1 MDTEFAYWVPNV
13 SGGLVVSDWDT
24 ETDWTY
30 DYNLDLART
39 AESVGFDYALA
50 QARFF
55 GSYGADKQ
63 LEALSIANA
72 LAAQT
77 DELHVIGAV
86 HPGLWEP
93 GPLAN
98 FIATSDRISNG
109 RFSIN
114 VVSGWFKGEF
124 TGFGQPW
131 LEHDERY
138 ARSSEFI
145 EVLKALWTEE
155 RATYD
160 GRFYTIG
167 KDIEGFEGAPLEPKP
182 VQDPYPQVFQGGNSQ
197 AAREMAAKH
206 ADVLFINGGSLQR
219 DPRRHRR
226 RRGVRRGVRHGAAA
240 VRRERVRHPARH
252 RVGGQVGLGGIIENA
267 TDEGGRRVQRPGEG
281 GRPVVGRRARMW
293 ADSDFEDLVQ
303 YNDGFKTGLIG
314 TDDQI
319 VERIRKLDAIGVDIV
334 LAGFLDFEAELER
347 FGETI
352 IPAIDEADPSTP
364 TRSTQSTDRDD
375 RRREGGPVDDG
386 PDAPRDRRQRL
397 RRLPDADRGRG
408 RAGRGGRPARHRD
421 RRAPSR
427 RLRPRD
433 R

>member
-55 GSYGADKQ
+55 GSYGAEKQ

-77 DELHVIGAV
+77 DDLHVIGAV

-98 FIATSDRISNG
+98 FIATADRISDG

-114 VVSGWFKGEF
+114 IVSGWFKGEF

-138 ARSSEFI
+138 ARSTEFI
-145 EVLKALWTEE
+145 EVLQTLWTEE

-167 KDIEGFEGAPLEPKP
+167 RDIDGFEGAPLEPKP

-206 ADVLFINGGSLQR
+206 SDVLFINGGSLQEIR
-219 DPRRHRR
+219 AVIEDVEEYAESFGTEAPRFAANAFVIQRETE
-226 RRGVRRGVRHGAAA
+226 AAA
-240 VRRERVRHPARH
+240 KET
-252 RVGGQVGLGGIIENA
+252 LEGIIENA
-267 TDEGGRRVQRPGEG
+267 TDEAIDAFKEQVKQAGQSSAEG
-281 GRPVVGRRARMW
+281 DGMW
-293 ADSDFEDLVQ
+293 ADSDVEDLVQ

-314 TDDQI
+314 TDEQI
-319 VERIRKLDAIGVDIV
+319 IERVRKLDAIGVDIV
-334 LAGFLDFEAELER
+334 LAGFLDYGEELER

-352 IPAIDEADPSTP
+352 IPAVEEAEPLD
-364 TRSTQSTDRDD
+364 
-375 RRREGGPVDDG
+375 
-386 PDAPRDRRQRL
+386 PDAV
-397 RRLPDADRGRG
+397 DAVDEIERV
-408 RAGRGGRPARHRD
+408 AGAKVAR
-421 RRAPSR
+421 
-427 RLRPRD
+427 
-433 R
+433 

>member
-13 SGGLVVSDWDT
+13 SGGLVVSDWET

-39 AESVGFDYALA
+39 AEAVGFDYALA

-98 FIATSDRISNG
+98 FISTADRISDG

-167 KDIEGFEGAPLEPKP
+167 KGIDGFEGAPLEPKP

-197 AAREMAAKH
+197 AAREMAARH
-206 ADVLFINGGSLQR
+206 ADVLFINGGSLQDIR
-219 DPRRHRR
+219 AVIDDVESYADEFGTEPPRF
-226 RRGVRRGVRHGAAA
+226 AANA
-240 VRRERVRHPARH
+240 FVIQRETEAEAKAT
-252 RVGGQVGLGGIIENA
+252 LEGIIENA
-267 TDEGGRRVQRPGEG
+267 TDEAVDAFKEQVKQAGQSSAEG
-281 GRPVVGRRARMW
+281 DGMW
-293 ADSDFEDLVQ
+293 ADSDVEDLVQ

-334 LAGFLDFEAELER
+334 LAGFLDFEPELER

-352 IPAIDEADPSTP
+352 IPAIDEADPL
-364 TRSTQSTDRDD
+364 D
-375 RRREGGPVDDG
+375 
-386 PDAPRDRRQRL
+386 PDAV
-397 RRLPDADRGRG
+397 DAVDEIETI
-408 RAGRGGRPARHRD
+408 GGATVAR
-421 RRAPSR
+421 
-427 RLRPRD
+427 
-433 R
+433 

>member
-167 KDIEGFEGAPLEPKP
+167 KGIDGFEGAPLEPKP

-206 ADVLFINGGSLQR
+206 ADVLFINGGSLQEIRAVIDDVEAYAEEFGTEPPRFAANAFVIQR
-219 DPRRHRR
+219 DTESEAKS
-226 RRGVRRGVRHGAAA
+226 VL
-240 VRRERVRHPARH
+240 E
-252 RVGGQVGLGGIIENA
+252 GIIENA
-267 TDEGGRRVQRPGEG
+267 TDEAVDAFKDQVKEAGQSSAAGEG
-281 GRPVVGRRARMW
+281 MW

-319 VERIRKLDAIGVDIV
+319 VERIRKLDAIGIDIV

-352 IPAIDEADPSTP
+352 IPAIDDADPLDPDEVDAVDEIETI
-364 TRSTQSTDRDD
+364 
-375 RRREGGPVDDG
+375 GGAKV
-386 PDAPRDRRQRL
+386 
-397 RRLPDADRGRG
+397 
-408 RAGRGGRPARHRD
+408 AR
-421 RRAPSR
+421 
-427 RLRPRD
+427 
-433 R
+433 

>member
-55 GSYGADKQ
+55 GSYGAEKQ

-77 DELHVIGAV
+77 DDLHVIGAV

-98 FIATSDRISNG
+98 FIATADRISDG

-114 VVSGWFKGEF
+114 IVSGWFKGEF

-138 ARSSEFI
+138 ARSTEFI
-145 EVLKALWTEE
+145 EVLQTLWTEE

-167 KDIEGFEGAPLEPKP
+167 RDIDGFEGAPLEPKP

-206 ADVLFINGGSLQR
+206 SDVLFINGGSLQEIR
-219 DPRRHRR
+219 AVIEDVEEYAESFGTEPPRFAANAFVIQRETE
-226 RRGVRRGVRHGAAA
+226 AAA
-240 VRRERVRHPARH
+240 KET
-252 RVGGQVGLGGIIENA
+252 LEGIIENA
-267 TDEGGRRVQRPGEG
+267 TDEAIDAFKEQVKQAGQSSAEG
-281 GRPVVGRRARMW
+281 DGMW
-293 ADSDFEDLVQ
+293 ADSDVEDLVQ

-314 TDDQI
+314 TDEQI
-319 VERIRKLDAIGVDIV
+319 IERVRKLDAIGVDIV
-334 LAGFLDFEAELER
+334 LAGFLDYGEELER

-352 IPAIDEADPSTP
+352 IPAVEEAEPLD
-364 TRSTQSTDRDD
+364 
-375 RRREGGPVDDG
+375 
-386 PDAPRDRRQRL
+386 PDAV
-397 RRLPDADRGRG
+397 DAVDEIERV
-408 RAGRGGRPARHRD
+408 AGAKVAR
-421 RRAPSR
+421 
-427 RLRPRD
+427 
-433 R
+433 

>member
-13 SGGLVVSDWDT
+13 SGGLVVSDWET

-39 AESVGFDYALA
+39 AEAVGFDYALA

-98 FIATSDRISNG
+98 FISTADRISDG

-167 KDIEGFEGAPLEPKP
+167 RDIDGFEGAPLEPKP

-197 AAREMAAKH
+197 AAREMAARH
-206 ADVLFINGGSLQR
+206 ADVLFINGGSLQDIR
-219 DPRRHRR
+219 AVIDDVEAYADEFGTEPPRF
-226 RRGVRRGVRHGAAA
+226 AANA
-240 VRRERVRHPARH
+240 FVIQRETEAEAKAT
-252 RVGGQVGLGGIIENA
+252 LEGIIENA
-267 TDEGGRRVQRPGEG
+267 TDEAVDAFKEQVTQAGQSSAEG
-281 GRPVVGRRARMW
+281 DGMW
-293 ADSDFEDLVQ
+293 ADSDVEDLVQ

-334 LAGFLDFEAELER
+334 LAGFLDFEPELER

-352 IPAIDEADPSTP
+352 IPAIDEADPL
-364 TRSTQSTDRDD
+364 D
-375 RRREGGPVDDG
+375 
-386 PDAPRDRRQRL
+386 PDAV
-397 RRLPDADRGRG
+397 DAVDEIETV
-408 RAGRGGRPARHRD
+408 GGATVAR
-421 RRAPSR
+421 
-427 RLRPRD
+427 
-433 R
+433 

>member
-55 GSYGADKQ
+55 GSYGAEKQ

-77 DELHVIGAV
+77 DDLHVIGAV

-98 FIATSDRISNG
+98 FIATADRISDG

-114 VVSGWFKGEF
+114 IVSGWFKGEF

-138 ARSSEFI
+138 ARSTEFI
-145 EVLKALWTEE
+145 EVLQTLWTEE

-167 KDIEGFEGAPLEPKP
+167 RGIDGFEGAPLEPKP

-206 ADVLFINGGSLQR
+206 SDVLFINGGSLQEIR
-219 DPRRHRR
+219 AVIEDVEEYAESFGTEPPRFAANAFVIQRETE
-226 RRGVRRGVRHGAAA
+226 AAA
-240 VRRERVRHPARH
+240 KET
-252 RVGGQVGLGGIIENA
+252 LEGIIENA
-267 TDEGGRRVQRPGEG
+267 TDEAIDAFKEQVKQAGQSSAEG
-281 GRPVVGRRARMW
+281 DGMW
-293 ADSDFEDLVQ
+293 ADSDVEDLVQ

-314 TDDQI
+314 TDEQI
-319 VERIRKLDAIGVDIV
+319 IERVRKLDAIGVDIV
-334 LAGFLDFEAELER
+334 LAGFLDYGEELER
-347 FGETI
+347 FGDTI
-352 IPAIDEADPSTP
+352 IPAVEEAEPLD
-364 TRSTQSTDRDD
+364 
-375 RRREGGPVDDG
+375 
-386 PDAPRDRRQRL
+386 PDAV
-397 RRLPDADRGRG
+397 DAVDEIERV
-408 RAGRGGRPARHRD
+408 AGAKVAR
-421 RRAPSR
+421 
-427 RLRPRD
+427 
-433 R
+433 

>member
-13 SGGLVVSDWDT
+13 SGGLVVSDWET

-114 VVSGWFKGEF
+114 IVSGWFKGEF

-206 ADVLFINGGSLQR
+206 SDVLFINGGSLQEIR
-219 DPRRHRR
+219 AVIDDVEEYAEEFGTEPPRF
-226 RRGVRRGVRHGAAA
+226 AANAFVIQRETEAEAKA
-240 VRRERVRHPARH
+240 VLE
-252 RVGGQVGLGGIIENA
+252 GIIENA
-267 TDEGGRRVQRPGEG
+267 TDEAVDAFREQVKEAGQSSAEG
-281 GRPVVGRRARMW
+281 DGMW
-293 ADSDFEDLVQ
+293 ADSEFEDLVQ

-314 TDDQI
+314 TDEQI
-319 VERIRKLDAIGVDIV
+319 IERVRKLDAIGVDVV
-334 LAGFLDFEAELER
+334 LTGFLDFGEELER

-352 IPAIDEADPSTP
+352 IPAVEAADPLDPDEVDGVDEIETI
-364 TRSTQSTDRDD
+364 
-375 RRREGGPVDDG
+375 GGAKV
-386 PDAPRDRRQRL
+386 
-397 RRLPDADRGRG
+397 
-408 RAGRGGRPARHRD
+408 AR
-421 RRAPSR
+421 
-427 RLRPRD
+427 
-433 R
+433 

>member
-13 SGGLVVSDWDT
+13 SGGLVVSDWET

-63 LEALSIANA
+63 LEALAIANA

-98 FIATSDRISNG
+98 FIATADRISDG

-138 ARSSEFI
+138 ARSAEFI
-145 EVLKALWTEE
+145 EVLKALWTED

-167 KDIEGFEGAPLEPKP
+167 TDIEGFEGAPLEPKP

-206 ADVLFINGGSLQR
+206 ADVLFINGGSLQEIR
-219 DPRRHRR
+219 AVIEDVESYAAEFGTEAPRF
-226 RRGVRRGVRHGAAA
+226 AANAFVIQRETEAEAKA
-240 VRRERVRHPARH
+240 VLE
-252 RVGGQVGLGGIIENA
+252 GIIENA
-267 TDEGGRRVQRPGEG
+267 TDEAVDAFREQVTEAGQSSAEGEG
-281 GRPVVGRRARMW
+281 MW
-293 ADSDFEDLVQ
+293 ADSEFEDLVQ

-314 TDDQI
+314 TDEQI
-319 VERIRKLDAIGVDIV
+319 IERVRKLDAIGVDVV
-334 LAGFLDFEAELER
+334 LTGFLDFGEELER

-352 IPAIDEADPSTP
+352 IPAVEAADPLDP
-364 TRSTQSTDRDD
+364 DEVD
-375 RRREGGPVDDG
+375 GVDDIETV
-386 PDAPRDRRQRL
+386 
-397 RRLPDADRGRG
+397 
-408 RAGRGGRPARHRD
+408 GGAQVAR
-421 RRAPSR
+421 
-427 RLRPRD
+427 
-433 R
+433 

>member
-13 SGGLVVSDWDT
+13 SGGLVVSDWET

-39 AESVGFDYALA
+39 AEAVGFDYALA

-55 GSYGADKQ
+55 GSYGAEKQ

-98 FIATSDRISNG
+98 FIATADRISDG

-131 LEHDERY
+131 LAHDERY
-138 ARSSEFI
+138 ARSTEFI
-145 EVLKALWTEE
+145 EVLKALWTED

-167 KDIEGFEGAPLEPKP
+167 KDIDGFEGAPLEPKP
-182 VQDPYPQVFQGGNSQ
+182 VQDPSPQVFQGGNSQ

-206 ADVLFINGGSLQR
+206 ADVLFINGGSLQEIR
-219 DPRRHRR
+219 AVIEDVEEYAAEFGTEPPRF
-226 RRGVRRGVRHGAAA
+226 AANA
-240 VRRERVRHPARH
+240 FVIQRETEAEAKEV
-252 RVGGQVGLGGIIENA
+252 LEGIIENA
-267 TDEGGRRVQRPGEG
+267 TDEAVDAFREQVKQAGQSSAEG
-281 GRPVVGRRARMW
+281 DGMW
-293 ADSDFEDLVQ
+293 SDSDFEDLVQ

-314 TDDQI
+314 TDEQI
-319 VERIRKLDAIGVDIV
+319 IERVRKLDAVGVDVV
-334 LAGFLDFEAELER
+334 LAGFLDYGEELER
-347 FGETI
+347 FGETV
-352 IPAIDEADPSTP
+352 IPAVESADPLDPDEVDGVDEIETV
-364 TRSTQSTDRDD
+364 
-375 RRREGGPVDDG
+375 GGAKV
-386 PDAPRDRRQRL
+386 
-397 RRLPDADRGRG
+397 
-408 RAGRGGRPARHRD
+408 AR
-421 RRAPSR
+421 
-427 RLRPRD
+427 
-433 R
+433 

>member
-13 SGGLVVSDWDT
+13 SGGLVVSDWET

-114 VVSGWFKGEF
+114 IVSGWFKGEF

-206 ADVLFINGGSLQR
+206 SDVLFINGGSLQEIRAVIDDVEEYAEEFGTEPPRFAANAFVIQR
-219 DPRRHRR
+219 DTESEAKE
-226 RRGVRRGVRHGAAA
+226 VL
-240 VRRERVRHPARH
+240 E
-252 RVGGQVGLGGIIENA
+252 GIIENA
-267 TDEGGRRVQRPGEG
+267 TDEAVDAFKDQVKEAGQSSGEG
-281 GRPVVGRRARMW
+281 EGCGPTPTSRTSCNTTTASRPDSSGPTTRSSSGSGSWMRSASTSSSRASSTSRRSSNASVRR
-293 ADSDFEDLVQ
+293 SSRRS
-303 YNDGFKTGLIG
+303 TRP
-314 TDDQI
+314 T
-319 VERIRKLDAIGVDIV
+319 
-334 LAGFLDFEAELER
+334 
-347 FGETI
+347 
-352 IPAIDEADPSTP
+352 PSTP
-364 TRSTQSTDRDD
+364 TRSTRSTRSRKSAARRWPDR
-375 RRREGGPVDDG
+375 
-386 PDAPRDRRQRL
+386 
-397 RRLPDADRGRG
+397 
-408 RAGRGGRPARHRD
+408 
-421 RRAPSR
+421 
-427 RLRPRD
+427 
-433 R
+433 

>member
-13 SGGLVVSDWDT
+13 SGGLVVSDWET

-114 VVSGWFKGEF
+114 IVSGWFKGEF

-206 ADVLFINGGSLQR
+206 SDVLFINGGSLQEIRAVIDDVEEYAEEFGTEPPRFAANAFVIQR
-219 DPRRHRR
+219 DTESEAKE
-226 RRGVRRGVRHGAAA
+226 VL
-240 VRRERVRHPARH
+240 E
-252 RVGGQVGLGGIIENA
+252 GIIENA
-267 TDEGGRRVQRPGEG
+267 TDEAVDAFKDQVKEACQSSGEG
-281 GRPVVGRRARMW
+281 EGMW

-352 IPAIDEADPSTP
+352 IPAIDEADSLDP
-364 TRSTQSTDRDD
+364 DEVDAVD
-375 RRREGGPVDDG
+375 EIEEVGGAKV
-386 PDAPRDRRQRL
+386 
-397 RRLPDADRGRG
+397 
-408 RAGRGGRPARHRD
+408 AR
-421 RRAPSR
+421 
-427 RLRPRD
+427 
-433 R
+433 

>member
-13 SGGLVVSDWDT
+13 SGGLVVSDWET

-39 AESVGFDYALA
+39 AEEVGFDYALA

-55 GSYGADKQ
+55 GSYGAEKQ

-77 DELHVIGAV
+77 EEIHVIGAV

-98 FIATSDRISNG
+98 FIATADRISDG

-131 LEHDERY
+131 LAHDERY
-138 ARSSEFI
+138 ARSTEFI
-145 EVLKALWTEE
+145 EVLETLWTED

-167 KDIEGFEGAPLEPKP
+167 KDIDGFEGAPLEPKP
-182 VQDPYPQVFQGGNSQ
+182 VQDPHPQVFQGGNSQ

-206 ADVLFINGGSLQR
+206 ADVLFINGGSLQEIR
-219 DPRRHRR
+219 AVIEDVEEYADEFGTEPPRF
-226 RRGVRRGVRHGAAA
+226 AANA
-240 VRRERVRHPARH
+240 FVIQRETEAEAKEV
-252 RVGGQVGLGGIIENA
+252 LEGIIENA
-267 TDEGGRRVQRPGEG
+267 TDEAVDAFREQVKQAGQSSAEG
-281 GRPVVGRRARMW
+281 DGMW
-293 ADSDFEDLVQ
+293 SDSEFEDLVQ

-314 TDDQI
+314 TDEQI
-319 VERIRKLDAIGVDIV
+319 IERVRKLDAVGIDIV
-334 LAGFLDFEAELER
+334 LAGFLDYGEELER

-352 IPAIDEADPSTP
+352 IPAVDEADPLDP
-364 TRSTQSTDRDD
+364 DEIDA
-375 RRREGGPVDDG
+375 VDEIETVSG
-386 PDAPRDRRQRL
+386 AKV
-397 RRLPDADRGRG
+397 
-408 RAGRGGRPARHRD
+408 AR
-421 RRAPSR
+421 
-427 RLRPRD
+427 
-433 R
+433 

>member
-13 SGGLVVSDWDT
+13 SGGLVVSDWET

-39 AESVGFDYALA
+39 AEDVGFDYALA

-98 FIATSDRISNG
+98 FIATADRISDG

-138 ARSSEFI
+138 ARSAEFI

-167 KDIEGFEGAPLEPKP
+167 RGIDGFEGAPLEPKP
-182 VQDPYPQVFQGGNSQ
+182 IQDPYPQVFQGGNSQ
-197 AAREMAAKH
+197 AARKMAAKH
-206 ADVLFINGGSLQR
+206 ADVLFINGGSLQDIR
-219 DPRRHRR
+219 AVIED
-226 RRGVRRGVRHGAAA
+226 VEEYAAA
-240 VRRERVRHPARH
+240 FDTEAPRFAANAFVIQRDTEAEAKAV
-252 RVGGQVGLGGIIENA
+252 LEGIIENA
-267 TDEGGRRVQRPGEG
+267 TDDAVDAFREQVKQAGQASAEGEG
-281 GRPVVGRRARMW
+281 MW
-293 ADSDFEDLVQ
+293 ADSDVEDLVQ

-314 TDDQI
+314 TDEQI
-319 VERIRKLDAIGVDIV
+319 IERIRKLDAVGVDVV

-352 IPAIDEADPSTP
+352 IPAVEAADPLDP
-364 TRSTQSTDRDD
+364 AD
-375 RRREGGPVDDG
+375 VDAVDEIETV
-386 PDAPRDRRQRL
+386 
-397 RRLPDADRGRG
+397 
-408 RAGRGGRPARHRD
+408 AGAEVAR
-421 RRAPSR
+421 
-427 RLRPRD
+427 
-433 R
+433 

>member
-98 FIATSDRISNG
+98 FISTADRISNG

-145 EVLKALWTEE
+145 EVLKALWTED

-167 KDIEGFEGAPLEPKP
+167 KDIDGFEGAPLEPKP

-206 ADVLFINGGSLQR
+206 ADVLFINGGSLQEIRAVIDDVEEYAEEFGTEPPRFAANAFVIQR
-219 DPRRHRR
+219 DTEEESKE
-226 RRGVRRGVRHGAAA
+226 VL
-240 VRRERVRHPARH
+240 E
-252 RVGGQVGLGGIIENA
+252 GIIENA
-267 TDEGGRRVQRPGEG
+267 TDEAVDAFKEQVKQAGQSSDEGEG
-281 GRPVVGRRARMW
+281 MW

-319 VERIRKLDAIGVDIV
+319 VERIRKLDAIGIDIV
-334 LAGFLDFEAELER
+334 LAGFLDFEKELER

-352 IPAIDEADPSTP
+352 IPAIDEADPLDP
-364 TRSTQSTDRDD
+364 DEVDAVD
-375 RRREGGPVDDG
+375 EIEEVGGAKV
-386 PDAPRDRRQRL
+386 
-397 RRLPDADRGRG
+397 
-408 RAGRGGRPARHRD
+408 AR
-421 RRAPSR
+421 
-427 RLRPRD
+427 
-433 R
+433 

>member
-13 SGGLVVSDWDT
+13 SGGLVVSDWET

-39 AESVGFDYALA
+39 AEDVGFDYALA

-55 GSYGADKQ
+55 GSYGAEKQ

-98 FIATSDRISNG
+98 FIATADRISNG

-131 LEHDERY
+131 LAHDERY
-138 ARSSEFI
+138 ARSTEFI
-145 EVLKALWTEE
+145 EVLQALWTED

-167 KDIEGFEGAPLEPKP
+167 KDIDGFEGAPMEPKP

-206 ADVLFINGGSLQR
+206 ADVLFINGGSLQEIRAVIEDVEEYAAEFGTEPPRFAANAFVIQR
-219 DPRRHRR
+219 DTESE
-226 RRGVRRGVRHGAAA
+226 AKA
-240 VRRERVRHPARH
+240 VLE
-252 RVGGQVGLGGIIENA
+252 GIIENA
-267 TDEGGRRVQRPGEG
+267 TDEAVDAFKQQVKQAGQSSAEG
-281 GRPVVGRRARMW
+281 DGMW
-293 ADSDFEDLVQ
+293 SDSEFEDLVQ

-314 TDDQI
+314 TEEQI
-319 VERIRKLDAIGVDIV
+319 IERVRKLDAIGVDIV
-334 LAGFLDFEAELER
+334 LTGFLDFEPELER

-352 IPAIDEADPSTP
+352 IPAIEAADPLDP
-364 TRSTQSTDRDD
+364 DEIEAVDEIED
-375 RRREGGPVDDG
+375 VGGAKV
-386 PDAPRDRRQRL
+386 AK
-397 RRLPDADRGRG
+397 
-408 RAGRGGRPARHRD
+408 
-421 RRAPSR
+421 
-427 RLRPRD
+427 
-433 R
+433 

>member
-1 MDTEFAYWVPNV
+1 MDTEFAYWVPNI
-13 SGGLVVSDWDT
+13 SGGLVVSDWET

-39 AESVGFDYALA
+39 AEAVGFDYALA

-55 GSYGADKQ
+55 GSYGAEKQ

-77 DELHVIGAV
+77 EEIHVIGAV

-98 FIATSDRISNG
+98 FIATADRISDG

-131 LEHDERY
+131 LAHDERY
-138 ARSSEFI
+138 ARSTEFI
-145 EVLKALWTEE
+145 EVLETLWTED

-167 KDIEGFEGAPLEPKP
+167 KDIDGFEGAPLEPKP
-182 VQDPYPQVFQGGNSQ
+182 VQDPHPQVFQGGNSQ

-206 ADVLFINGGSLQR
+206 ADVLFINGGSLQEIR
-219 DPRRHRR
+219 AVIEDVEEYADEFGTEPPRF
-226 RRGVRRGVRHGAAA
+226 AANA
-240 VRRERVRHPARH
+240 FVIQRETEAEAKEV
-252 RVGGQVGLGGIIENA
+252 LEGIIENA
-267 TDEGGRRVQRPGEG
+267 TDEAVDAFREQVKQAGQSSAEG
-281 GRPVVGRRARMW
+281 DGMW
-293 ADSDFEDLVQ
+293 SDSEFEDLVQ

-314 TDDQI
+314 TDEQI
-319 VERIRKLDAIGVDIV
+319 IERVRKLDAVGIDIV
-334 LAGFLDFEAELER
+334 LAGFLDYGEELER

-352 IPAIDEADPSTP
+352 IPAVDEADPLDP
-364 TRSTQSTDRDD
+364 DEIDA
-375 RRREGGPVDDG
+375 VDEIETVSG
-386 PDAPRDRRQRL
+386 AKV
-397 RRLPDADRGRG
+397 
-408 RAGRGGRPARHRD
+408 AR
-421 RRAPSR
+421 
-427 RLRPRD
+427 
-433 R
+433 

>member
-13 SGGLVVSDWDT
+13 SGGLVVSDWET

-39 AESVGFDYALA
+39 AEDVGFDYALA

-55 GSYGADKQ
+55 GSYGAEKQ

-98 FIATSDRISNG
+98 FIATADRISNG

-131 LEHDERY
+131 LAHDERY
-138 ARSSEFI
+138 ARSTEFI
-145 EVLKALWTEE
+145 EVLQALWTED

-167 KDIEGFEGAPLEPKP
+167 KDIDGFEGAPMEPKP

-206 ADVLFINGGSLQR
+206 ADVLFINGGSLQEIRAVIEDVEEYAAEFGTEPPRFAANAFVIQR
-219 DPRRHRR
+219 DTESE
-226 RRGVRRGVRHGAAA
+226 AKA
-240 VRRERVRHPARH
+240 VLE
-252 RVGGQVGLGGIIENA
+252 GIIENA
-267 TDEGGRRVQRPGEG
+267 TDEAVDAFKQQVKQAGQSSAEG
-281 GRPVVGRRARMW
+281 DGMW
-293 ADSDFEDLVQ
+293 SDSEFEDLVQ

-314 TDDQI
+314 TDEQI
-319 VERIRKLDAIGVDIV
+319 IERVRKLDAIGVVIV
-334 LAGFLDFEAELER
+334 LAGFLDFEPELER

-352 IPAIDEADPSTP
+352 IPAIEAADPLDP
-364 TRSTQSTDRDD
+364 DEIEAVDEIED
-375 RRREGGPVDDG
+375 VGGAKV
-386 PDAPRDRRQRL
+386 AK
-397 RRLPDADRGRG
+397 
-408 RAGRGGRPARHRD
+408 
-421 RRAPSR
+421 
-427 RLRPRD
+427 
-433 R
+433 